1 MDFSFPSHESEID
14 REPLVQDLTIAV
26 VGATGAV
33 GAEFLRIVETRYPNL
48 PRLKLMA
55 SSRSAGKVIQVA
67 GQGFTVEEAT
77 TNSFE
82 GVDVAFISA
91 SSAVSHKL
99 APAAVAA
106 GAVVIDD
113 GPGFLS
119 FCPIDL

>member
-14 REPLVQDLTIAV
+14 RESPVQDLTIAV

-33 GAEFLRIVETRYPNL
+33 GAEFLHIVETRYPDL

-77 TNSFE
+77 ENSFE
-82 GVDVAFISA
+82 GVDVAFI
-91 SSAVSHKL
+91 
-99 APAAVAA
+99 
-106 GAVVIDD
+106 
-113 GPGFLS
+113 LS
-119 FCPIDL
+119 LIHISEPTRPY